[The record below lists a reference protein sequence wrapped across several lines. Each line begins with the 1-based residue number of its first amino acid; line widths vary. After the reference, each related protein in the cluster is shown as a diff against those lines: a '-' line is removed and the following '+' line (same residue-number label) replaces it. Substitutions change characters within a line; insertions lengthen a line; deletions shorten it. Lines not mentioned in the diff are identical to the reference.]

1 MLDSFIQEAN
11 VTSGIG
17 NKAFQNPFSV
27 NRAEHLGA
35 DLYRYF
41 AGANLLSG
49 LLSSKSLVLQGGR
62 GSGKTM
68 FYMYHSYE
76 SKKLEKLDP
85 TTHRSK
91 ILEVERILGIYFKAE
106 PDLVTGFRRKGQGD
120 EWWLDVFGHYF
131 NVTICHQMCHIA
143 ADIKES
149 ELASLKDEAKICA
162 AISRNFGWESNNIAT
177 FKDLAERLE
186 GAEDSVLLYINNIDR
201 QPKPFLSNA
210 SRAMRRFAEMMV
222 KDVGIDGLT
231 FHVFIDEFENLEL
244 YQQKLVNSLVKNPD
258 KYLVFDIG
266 VRKRGFK
273 TLSTLA
279 ENEQI
284 SAGNDFRQFDLEEE
298 LSGGV
303 YDRLIR
309 EICTKRL
316 RTVSELNNCTEDDIR
331 LNIESYL
338 GAYDTRKEVDLIV
351 SGKRTPPYFKEIEAR
366 LFKISDEE
374 KRKEFLDTLTKSDPM
389 LSRLSLVLLLQG
401 KKPDQILVEL
411 EKYNSGQDSKFKE
424 WLHNY
429 GLGVV
434 FLLCRDYRQRKRYF
448 GYDTYLQ
455 LSSGIPRYFI
465 QLCFYAF
472 DYANKDDNFVFG
484 ADDKISIQVQDKAA
498 YHLSVSK
505 VDEIDTYPPVGHKLK
520 RLVLVLGRIFEQL
533 HKRPAISEPE
543 RNHFYTDYDA
553 LSVSSREAL
562 NSGIMWAVFQPRPLT
577 KIKSGKQPRGFEYH
591 LNHIYAPYFE
601 ISYRRKRRLDI
612 SVTDFNNLVDGN
624 DSSVAA
630 VVQRLGKVKVGAL
643 SDLLQWQDMQ
653 SYQID
658 LWSFDENQQDL

>member
-1 MLDSFIQEAN
+1 
-11 VTSGIG
+11 VTNGIG
-17 NKAFQNPFSV
+17 NKAFQNPFSI

-49 LLSSKSLVLQGGR
+49 LLSGKSLVLQGGR

-68 FYMYHSYE
+68 FFMYHSYE
-76 SKKLEKLDP
+76 SKRLENLDP
-85 TTHRSK
+85 VTHRSR
-91 ILEVERILGIYFKAE
+91 ILEMERVLGIYFKAE
-106 PDLVTGFRRKGQGD
+106 PDLVTGFRRKGQDD

-149 ELASLKDEAKICA
+149 KLAPIKDEAKICV
-162 AISRNFGWESNNIAT
+162 AISRNFGWESNNLTT
-177 FKDLAERLE
+177 FKELAERLD
-186 GAEDSVLLYINNIDR
+186 GAEDSVLFYINNIDR

-210 SRAMRRFAEMMV
+210 SRAMRRFAEAIV
-222 KDVGIDGLT
+222 KSISIGGLT
-231 FHVFIDEFENLEL
+231 FHVFIDEFENLES
-244 YQQKLVNSLVKNPD
+244 YQQKLINSLVKNPD

-273 TLSTLA
+273 TFSTLA

-284 SAGNDFRQFDLEEE
+284 SAGNDFRPFDLEEE
-298 LSGGV
+298 LSGGG

-316 RTVSELNNCTEDDIR
+316 RTVSELNNCPEDDKR
-331 LNIESYL
+331 LKIESYL
-338 GAYDTRKEVDLIV
+338 GSYDIREEVDLIV
-351 SGKRTPPYFKEIEAR
+351 SGKRIPSYLKEIETR
-366 LFKISDEE
+366 LIKIADVE
-374 KRKEFLDTLTKSDPM
+374 KRQELLEALTKSDPM
-389 LSRLSLVLLLQG
+389 LSRLGLVLILQG
-401 KKPDQILVEL
+401 KKPDQILAEL
-411 EKYNSGQDSKFKE
+411 EKYNSGLDSKFKE

-455 LSSGIPRYFI
+455 LSSGIARYFI

-472 DYANKDDNFVFG
+472 DYANKDDSFIFG
-484 ADDKISIQVQDKAA
+484 TEYKISIQVQDKAA
-498 YHLSVSK
+498 YHLSVNK

-553 LSVSSREAL
+553 LSASSREAL
-562 NSGIMWAVFQPRPLT
+562 NSGIMWAVFQPKPLT
-577 KIKSGKQPRGFEYH
+577 KIKSEKQPRGFEYH

-612 SVTDFNNLVDGN
+612 SVTDFNNLVDG
-624 DSSVAA
+624 DDTSVSA
-630 VVQRLGKVKVGAL
+630 VVQKLGKVKVGTL

-658 LWSFDENQQDL
+658 LWSSDESQQDL

>member
-1 MLDSFIQEAN
+1 MTN
-11 VTSGIG
+11 GIG
-17 NKAFQNPFSV
+17 NKAFQNPFSI

-49 LLSSKSLVLQGGR
+49 LLSGKSLVLQGGR

-68 FYMYHSYE
+68 FFMYHSYE
-76 SKKLEKLDP
+76 SKRLENLDP
-85 TTHRSK
+85 VTHRSR
-91 ILEVERILGIYFKAE
+91 ILEMERVLGIYFKAE
-106 PDLVTGFRRKGQGD
+106 PDLVTGFRRKGQDD

-149 ELASLKDEAKICA
+149 KLAPIKDEAKICV
-162 AISRNFGWESNNIAT
+162 AISRNFGWESNNLTT
-177 FKDLAERLE
+177 FKELAERLD
-186 GAEDSVLLYINNIDR
+186 GAEDSVLFYINNIDR

-210 SRAMRRFAEMMV
+210 SRAMRRFAEAIV
-222 KDVGIDGLT
+222 KSISIGGLT
-231 FHVFIDEFENLEL
+231 FHVFIDEFENLES
-244 YQQKLVNSLVKNPD
+244 YQQKLINSLVKNPD

-273 TLSTLA
+273 TFSTLA

-284 SAGNDFRQFDLEEE
+284 SAGNDFRPFDLEEE
-298 LSGGV
+298 LSGGG

-316 RTVSELNNCTEDDIR
+316 RTVSELNNCPEDDKR
-331 LNIESYL
+331 LKIESYL
-338 GAYDTRKEVDLIV
+338 GSYDIREEVDLIV
-351 SGKRTPPYFKEIEAR
+351 SGKRTPSYLKEIETR
-366 LFKISDEE
+366 LIKIADVE
-374 KRKEFLDTLTKSDPM
+374 KRQELLEALTKSDPM
-389 LSRLSLVLLLQG
+389 LSRLGLVLILQG
-401 KKPDQILVEL
+401 KKPDQILAEL
-411 EKYNSGQDSKFKE
+411 EKYNSGLDSKFKE

-455 LSSGIPRYFI
+455 LSSGIARYFI

-472 DYANKDDNFVFG
+472 DYANKDDSFIFG
-484 ADDKISIQVQDKAA
+484 TEYKISIQVQDKAA
-498 YHLSVSK
+498 YHLSVNK

-553 LSVSSREAL
+553 LSTSSREAL
-562 NSGIMWAVFQPRPLT
+562 NSGIMWAVFQPKPLT
-577 KIKSGKQPRGFEYH
+577 KIKSEKQPRGFEYH

-612 SVTDFNNLVDGN
+612 SVTDFNNLVDG
-624 DSSVAA
+624 DDTSVSA
-630 VVQRLGKVKVGAL
+630 VVQKLGKVKVGTL

-658 LWSFDENQQDL
+658 LWSSDESQQDL

>member
-1 MLDSFIQEAN
+1 MTNRIENNTFH
-11 VTSGIG
+11 
-17 NKAFQNPFSV
+17 NPFSI

-41 AGANLLSG
+41 AGAKLLSG
-49 LLSSKSLVLQGGR
+49 LLSGKSLVLQGGR

-68 FYMYHSYE
+68 FFMYHSYE
-76 SKKLEKLDP
+76 SKKRECLDP
-85 TTHRSK
+85 ISKRSH
-91 ILEVERILGIYFKAE
+91 ILEAENFLGIYFKAE

-131 NVTICHQMCHIA
+131 NVTICHQMCQIA

-149 ELASLKDEAKICA
+149 ELASLEDEAKICA
-162 AISRNFGWESNNIAT
+162 SISKNFGWESVNITT
-177 FKDLAERLE
+177 FRELAENLE

-201 QPKPFLSNA
+201 KPKPFLSHL
-210 SRAMRRFAEMMV
+210 SRAMRRFAEMLI
-222 KDVGIDGLT
+222 KSIGINGLT
-231 FHVFIDEFENLEL
+231 FHVFVDEFENLEC
-244 YQQKLVNSLVKNPD
+244 YQQQLINSLIKNPD
-258 KYLVFDIG
+258 KNLVFDVG

-273 TLSTLA
+273 TPNTLA
-279 ENEQI
+279 DNEQI
-284 SAGNDFRQFDLEEE
+284 SAWNDFRPFDLEEE
-298 LSGGV
+298 ISGSG
-303 YDRLIR
+303 YSRLIG
-309 EICTKRL
+309 EICAKRL
-316 RTVSELNNCTEDDIR
+316 RTVSELNSCPENDNR

-338 GAYDTRKEVDLIV
+338 GSYDIKEEVDQIV
-351 SGKRTPPYFKEIEAR
+351 SGHRTPPYLKEIEA
-366 LFKISDEE
+366 LLTKVSDVE
-374 KRKEFLDTLTKSDPM
+374 KRQELLKALTKSDPI
-389 LSRLSLVLLLQG
+389 LSRLSLVLLIQG
-401 KKPDQILVEL
+401 KKPDLILTEL
-411 EKYNSGQDSKFKE
+411 EKYKKGLDSKFKE

-472 DYANKDDNFVFG
+472 DYANKDESFVFG
-484 ADDKISIQVQDKAA
+484 SAEKISMQVQDKAA

-520 RLVLVLGRIFEQL
+520 RLLLVLGRVFEQL
-533 HKRPAISEPE
+533 HKRPTIGEPE
-543 RNHFYTDYDA
+543 SNHFYTDYDA
-553 LSVSSREAL
+553 LSDSSREIIS
-562 NSGIMWAVFQPRPLT
+562 SGIMWAVFQPRPLT
-577 KIKSGKQPRGFEYH
+577 KIKSGKQPRGIEYH

-612 SVTDFNNLVDGN
+612 SVIDFNCLVDG
-624 DSSVAA
+624 DEAA
-630 VVQRLGKVKVGAL
+630 VTAVAQKLGKVKLGTL

-658 LWSFDENQQDL
+658 LWSSDDIQQDL

>member
-1 MLDSFIQEAN
+1 MTN
-11 VTSGIG
+11 GIG
-17 NKAFQNPFSV
+17 NKAFQNPFSI

-49 LLSSKSLVLQGGR
+49 LLSGKSLVLQGGR

-68 FYMYHSYE
+68 FFMYHSYE
-76 SKKLEKLDP
+76 SKRLENLDP
-85 TTHRSK
+85 VTHRSR
-91 ILEVERILGIYFKAE
+91 ILEMERVLGIYFKAE
-106 PDLVTGFRRKGQGD
+106 PDLVTGFRRKGQDD

-149 ELASLKDEAKICA
+149 KLAPIKDEAKICV
-162 AISRNFGWESNNIAT
+162 AISRNFGWESNNLTT
-177 FKDLAERLE
+177 FKELAERLD
-186 GAEDSVLLYINNIDR
+186 GAEDSVLFYINNIDR

-210 SRAMRRFAEMMV
+210 SRAMRRFAEAIV
-222 KDVGIDGLT
+222 KSISIGGLT
-231 FHVFIDEFENLEL
+231 FHVFIDEFENLES
-244 YQQKLVNSLVKNPD
+244 YQQKLINSLVKNPD

-273 TLSTLA
+273 TFSTLA

-284 SAGNDFRQFDLEEE
+284 SAGNDFRPFDLEEE
-298 LSGGV
+298 LSGGG

-316 RTVSELNNCTEDDIR
+316 RTVSELNNCPEDDKR
-331 LNIESYL
+331 LKIESYL
-338 GAYDTRKEVDLIV
+338 GSYDIREEVDLIV
-351 SGKRTPPYFKEIEAR
+351 SGKRIPSYLKEIETR
-366 LFKISDEE
+366 LIKIADVE
-374 KRKEFLDTLTKSDPM
+374 KRQELLEALTKSDPM
-389 LSRLSLVLLLQG
+389 LSRLGLVLILQG
-401 KKPDQILVEL
+401 KKPDQILAEL
-411 EKYNSGQDSKFKE
+411 EKYNSGLDSKFKE

-455 LSSGIPRYFI
+455 LSSGIARYFI

-472 DYANKDDNFVFG
+472 DYANKDDSFIFG
-484 ADDKISIQVQDKAA
+484 TEYKISIQVQDKAA
-498 YHLSVSK
+498 YHLSVNK

-553 LSVSSREAL
+553 LSASSREAL
-562 NSGIMWAVFQPRPLT
+562 NSGIMWAVFQPKPLT
-577 KIKSGKQPRGFEYH
+577 KIKSEKQPRGFEYH

-612 SVTDFNNLVDGN
+612 SVTDFNNLVDG
-624 DSSVAA
+624 DDTSVSA
-630 VVQRLGKVKVGAL
+630 VVQKLGKVKVGTL

-658 LWSFDENQQDL
+658 LWSSDESQQDL